1 MPGHRIINPDIAAC
15 AWYRTFRLAM
25 ISALCLLF
33 VPASLILEY
42 VIHAGPVWVFLT
54 SAIAVAALADWI
66 RRATEQLSERAGSAI
81 GGLLNVSFGSIAEL
95 ALSLFVLAQG
105 DVSVVKAQIT
115 GSIIGTSL
123 LGLGLAVLVGG
134 ATRERQTFNRANAGL
149 LSTLLFLVVIALL
162 LPAIFDFTARPSIP
176 DTAGTDERLSLW
188 ASAVLLLLYGA
199 NLVFTLITH
208 RDIFAG
214 DEPRAEAE
222 WSLLRSLAV
231 LVAATVVVALEAEL
245 ISDAISAT
253 AEQIHVSKTFL
264 GVIILA
270 LVGTSADLFAAVA
283 FARQD
288 KMSIVFSICI
298 GSAIQMALVVAP
310 LLVLLSWLIGHPMNL
325 VFDNPLDLFAIAGTA
340 FVVRAIAADGETTWF
355 EGLLLVGVYALFGLG
370 FYLVAPA

>member
-1 MPGHRIINPDIAAC
+1 
-15 AWYRTFRLAM
+15 M

-33 VPASLILEY
+33 VPVSLILEY
-42 VIHAGPVWVFLT
+42 VVHAGPVWVFLT

-95 ALSLFVLAQG
+95 ALALFVLAQG
-105 DVSVVKAQIT
+105 DVAVVKAQIT

-134 ATRERQTFNRANAGL
+134 ATRDRQTFNRANVGL

-162 LPAIFDFTARPSIP
+162 LPAIFDFTARAGMP
-176 DTAGTDERLSLW
+176 DTTGTDERLSIG
-188 ASAVLLLLYGA
+188 ASAVLLFLYGA

-231 LVAATVVVALEAEL
+231 LIVATVVVALEAEL
-245 ISDAISAT
+245 VSDAISAT
-253 AEQIHVSKTFL
+253 AEQIHVSKIFL
-264 GVIILA
+264 GVIVLA

-325 VFDNPLDLFAIAGTA
+325 VFDNLLDLFAIAGTA